1 MLLIVNFSSNL
12 LASLAIFEKS
22 FLSKRNFWKNHNL
35 LRGRRRVLASR
46 GALASMHWCCCMIV
60 TAFLSALWFSSVM
73 SASVENQAATV
84 ELSEKEAASSLRG
97 RFFFSYLR
105 THRIQSWK
113 NPSICWLDEE
123 EFCHL
128 SNLSFFPF
136 PLESPQLGIVGVLF
150 ALLYNRMEDD
160 LPILMH
166 SV

>member
-1 MLLIVNFSSNL
+1 MLLIVNFTSNL

-35 LRGRRRVLASR
+35 LRGRRVLASR

-128 SNLSFFPF
+128 SNLSFFFLFPF
-136 PLESPQLGIVGVLF
+136 F
-150 ALLYNRMEDD
+150 
-160 LPILMH
+160 
-166 SV
+166 